1 MQCNAMPCNV
11 CILNMQI
18 VCIHTHHYTSMY
30 LVHTPTFLLK
40 GWLFRALRFVRFD
53 SWQVTNFSDIDL
65 VTIKKG
71 LKGRPGNLGQESGQL
86 FIGTAQTVVQL
97 CDPLHFV
104 KGTQIDIE
112 GTIVAS
118 VFWETTGYPSKS
130 HLPWLKSY
138 PQNVYQHVGKLIP

>member
-1 MQCNAMPCNV
+1 M
-11 CILNMQI
+11 
-18 VCIHTHHYTSMY
+18 
-30 LVHTPTFLLK
+30 
-40 GWLFRALRFVRFD
+40 
-53 SWQVTNFSDIDL
+53 

-71 LKGRPGNLGQESGQL
+71 LKGRTGGNLGQESGQL

-118 VFWETTGYPSKS
+118 VFWENYWVPFEITFAIAMAEIIVPSFFFNKRLENLFPRHMEHVPTCS
-130 HLPWLKSY
+130 IALPLHNRNHLPEISDLAPTES
-138 PQNVYQHVGKLIP
+138 

>member
-1 MQCNAMPCNV
+1 
-11 CILNMQI
+11 
-18 VCIHTHHYTSMY
+18 MY

-118 VFWETTGYPSKS
+118 VFWENYWVPFVKSQKS
-130 HLPWLKSY
+130 H
-138 PQNVYQHVGKLIP
+138 G